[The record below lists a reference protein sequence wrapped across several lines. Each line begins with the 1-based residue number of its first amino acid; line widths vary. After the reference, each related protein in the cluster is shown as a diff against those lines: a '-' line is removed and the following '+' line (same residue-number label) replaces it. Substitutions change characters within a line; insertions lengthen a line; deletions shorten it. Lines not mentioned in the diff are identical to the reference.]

1 MKGNKTELRNILI
14 SLIVLPLFFLNAFGS
29 DRDFYTVSVN
39 KNIDSLEIYTIDN
52 IEYIDITV
60 LSSILKLSSYY
71 KKTQETIRMESND
84 SYVIIS
90 INSPFYK
97 KAGKVFK
104 MPYTPVYNDD
114 IVLLP
119 IYSIESVFK
128 DIIAANAVFSEKSIA
143 YAEKFKLHKVIE
155 QKQHIDLVFNHIPS
169 YEMETTLRDLI
180 FFINDCS
187 ASKDLKQKKKTGLM
201 RVFEMI
207 EDGKNMT
214 LIMTFDPKMELDFI
228 KDIKD
233 TLRIFFKERK
243 TAPSNNNVMNI
254 KTIIIDAGHG
264 GKDPGA
270 IGPTGLKEKVVTLDI
285 ASRLKQ
291 LITSNMKDIKVI
303 MIRDKDIYVSLQ
315 ERTMLANKYPDAIFI
330 SIHCNASYNKQAKG
344 AETYFLSTAKTDWQ
358 RAVEARE
365 NASLAF
371 DIKTE
376 DKEGLDF
383 ILWDLAQNEFLSE
396 SSHIA
401 ELIQKQF
408 ESNTKNCRG
417 LNQAGFY
424 VLKGNYMPAVLV
436 ETAFISNPEEE
447 KMLKTS
453 DFRQKLANNIYKG
466 IVKYINDYEK
476 KNK

>member
-214 LIMTFDPKMELDFI
+214 LIMTFDPKLELDFI

-264 GKDPGA
+264 GIWYHED
-270 IGPTGLKEKVVTLDI
+270 GL
-285 ASRLKQ
+285 S
-291 LITSNMKDIKVI
+291 
-303 MIRDKDIYVSLQ
+303 
-315 ERTMLANKYPDAIFI
+315 
-330 SIHCNASYNKQAKG
+330 
-344 AETYFLSTAKTDWQ
+344 
-358 RAVEARE
+358 
-365 NASLAF
+365 AF
-371 DIKTE
+371 
-376 DKEGLDF
+376 
-383 ILWDLAQNEFLSE
+383 
-396 SSHIA
+396 
-401 ELIQKQF
+401 
-408 ESNTKNCRG
+408 
-417 LNQAGFY
+417 
-424 VLKGNYMPAVLV
+424 
-436 ETAFISNPEEE
+436 
-447 KMLKTS
+447 
-453 DFRQKLANNIYKG
+453 
-466 IVKYINDYEK
+466 
-476 KNK
+476 